1 MNYKEELLNLASPE
15 LKRFNERIYH
25 TNLPVMGVKI
35 PDLRQLA
42 KCIVSAGQA
51 EAYLREAALDTVE
64 ERMLYG
70 FVIGAD
76 RCGWETFT
84 KRFASFLPLAENWA
98 VCDCCVSS
106 FRAIGRDKEAFLP
119 ILDELLRSEEEMICR
134 VGAVILLDYYL
145 EEAYLGMIFERAVRI
160 PAGRYYVDMAV
171 AWLLSVCY
179 VKYRRETA
187 AFLEHCALSDFT
199 YNKTLQK
206 ITESNR
212 VTKEEKEKIRSMKRK

>member
-1 MNYKEELLNLASPE
+1 
-15 LKRFNERIYH
+15 
-25 TNLPVMGVKI
+25 
-35 PDLRQLA
+35 
-42 KCIVSAGQA
+42 
-51 EAYLREAALDTVE
+51 
-64 ERMLYG
+64 
-70 FVIGAD
+70 
-76 RCGWETFT
+76 
-84 KRFASFLPLAENWA
+84 
-98 VCDCCVSS
+98 
-106 FRAIGRDKEAFLP
+106 
-119 ILDELLRSEEEMICR
+119 
-134 VGAVILLDYYL
+134 
-145 EEAYLGMIFERAVRI
+145 MIFERAVRI